1 MCGIAGMFSHGRRE
15 VIENSL
21 RNGTNK
27 LRHRGPDD
35 GGSFF
40 EGFDH
45 ATLAMGHRRLSIID
59 LTAGGHQPMHSPDG
73 RFTIVFNGE
82 VLNFLEIK
90 KELEELGAS
99 FLSDSDTEV
108 LLGAWLHWGEDALRR
123 LVGMFAFAVYDRDH
137 MSLTLVRD
145 AFGIK
150 PLFFQSQD
158 GSFYFSSEIQS
169 LLALSP
175 HPPALSLQ
183 QCYDYL
189 VWGHY
194 DRGRETFLENISQLP
209 PGHAMTVDL
218 SSGLVDEPR
227 RWWWPSIAERTDLT
241 FEVAAGRL
249 RELFLASVRFHLRSD
264 VEIGVSLSGG
274 IDSSAVACAIRY
286 LEPDI
291 PIHTFSYIASGSA
304 VNEEIWVDK
313 VNSHINA
320 VPHKVH
326 PTSTELLADL
336 DDMVRTQGEPF
347 GGTSIYAQYRV
358 YQAMRHDGIV
368 VSLDGQ
374 GADELLAGYDGY
386 PEAYLRSFWEK
397 GRYFYALGFLIR
409 WARWPRRGWKYAV
422 LVLGW
427 NVTPRRLRTLARRL
441 VGRNPTPP
449 WLDSDWLSDKKVR
462 LEYPRQAALSS
473 EGKGRRLVEELRS
486 SLTERGLPAL
496 LRHGDRNSMRWSVE
510 ARVPFLTIEL
520 AEFVLSLPESFLV
533 SADGQT
539 KSIFRAAMRGIVPD
553 EILDRRDKIGFETP
567 EKAWLQGQTK
577 MLDDI
582 SLPLDQVAFLKS
594 AQATEDLRMSLGGLR
609 PWGVRE
615 WGLINFL
622 NWFRSL
628 IPQ

>member
-1 MCGIAGMFSHGRRE
+1 MCGIAGIFSHDSRE

-21 RNGTNK
+21 RKGTK
-27 LRHRGPDD
+27 RLQRRGPDD
-35 GGSFF
+35 EGFFF

-59 LTAGGHQPMHSPDG
+59 LTAGGHQPMHSSNG
-73 RFTIVFNGE
+73 RFTMIFNGE
-82 VLNFLEIK
+82 VLNFLEIRQ
-90 KELEELGAS
+90 ELEELGAT

-108 LLGAWLHWGEDALRR
+108 LLGAWLYWGEDVLRR

-150 PLFFQSQD
+150 PLFFQSRD
-158 GSFYFSSEIQS
+158 GNFYFSSEV
-169 LLALSP
+169 
-175 HPPALSLQ
+175 PALVALLPDAPTLNLQ

-194 DRGRETFLENISQLP
+194 DRGRETFLENICQLP

-218 SSGLVDEPR
+218 SCGLAAEPR
-227 RWWWPSIAERTDLT
+227 RWWWPSIVEKTGVT
-241 FEVAAGRL
+241 FEVAARQL
-249 RELFLASVRFHLRSD
+249 KELFLESIRFHLRSD

-313 VNSHINA
+313 VNSHVNA

-326 PTSTELLADL
+326 PASAELLADL

-358 YQAMRHDGIV
+358 YQAMRSNGIV

-386 PEAYLRSFWEK
+386 PEAYLRSLWEK
-397 GRYFYALGFLIR
+397 KRYFYALGFLIR

-427 NVTPRRLRTLARRL
+427 TLTPRRLRTLARRL
-441 VGRNPTPP
+441 IGRNPTPP
-449 WLDSDWLSDKKVR
+449 WLDSDWMSDKKVR

-533 SADGQT
+533 SANGQT

-567 EKAWLQGQTK
+567 EKAWLQGETK
-577 MLDDI
+577 ILDNI
-582 SLPLDQVAFLKS
+582 RSPLDQVAFLKS
-594 AQATEDLRMSLGGLR
+594 AQVEEHLQMSLGGER
-609 PWGVRE
+609 AWGARE

-628 IPQ
+628 TSQ